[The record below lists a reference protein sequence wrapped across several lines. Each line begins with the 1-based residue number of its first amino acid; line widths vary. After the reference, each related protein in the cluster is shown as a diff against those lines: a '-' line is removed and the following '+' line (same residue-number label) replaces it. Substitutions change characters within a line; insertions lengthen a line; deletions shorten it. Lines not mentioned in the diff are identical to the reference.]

1 MTSDPSE
8 SQPSFDPFDPTTQT
22 EEPAPAS
29 QEIDPVAV
37 ALAEIEKW
45 RDLALRSQA
54 DLDNYRKRM
63 AREKNDAI
71 LYANVSL
78 LNSLLPVLDN
88 FEMGLQAA
96 RQENENGTIYQ
107 GFLMVRK
114 QIEDFLAEQ
123 GVRPVPAAGPF
134 DPNQHEAVT
143 QIHSDTVPEGEIV
156 SELRRG
162 YRLNDRLLRAAN
174 VIISKGPENAV

>member
-1 MTSDPSE
+1 MTTDPTEPQS
-8 SQPSFDPFDPTTQT
+8 PLDPFNPAAQPENAGTAG
-22 EEPAPAS
+22 EP
-29 QEIDPVAV
+29 IDPVAI

-63 AREKNDAI
+63 AREKTDAI

-96 RQENENGTIYQ
+96 RQENEGGVIYQ

-123 GVRPVPAAGPF
+123 GVRPIPASGPF

-143 QIHSDTVPEGEIV
+143 QLHSDTVPEGEIV
-156 SELRRG
+156 TELRRG

-174 VIISKGPENAV
+174 VIISKGPENAS